1 MCILIVLLYAY
12 HFHGRMSQWQIF
24 VTLWLTIVYSELNY
38 DCLFIIAEHLF
49 FTFLYCWLGSC
60 TMFKWYLGLNFHES
74 PFFDYRESNQVDVGV
89 MCLCTWIFA
98 VCLFLCRCLANLPK
112 EKRLYLMFHHFLLL
126 NKLVSHLSHLKTQTV
141 RGSKLLLIHRLTQA
155 FLKMLL
161 P

>member
-1 MCILIVLLYAY
+1 MTDICDFVINHSL
-12 HFHGRMSQWQIF
+12 QW
-24 VTLWLTIVYSELNY
+24 TELWL
-38 DCLFIIAEHLF
+38 FIHHYWTSVTCFSIHCFNVAHSHILL
-49 FTFLYCWLGSC
+49 TGSR

-98 VCLFLCRCLANLPK
+98 VCLFLCRCLADLPK

>member
-1 MCILIVLLYAY
+1 MTNICDFVINHSLQWTELCMFIHHFEHLLHVLVYIASVLLILA
-12 HFHGRMSQWQIF
+12 
-24 VTLWLTIVYSELNY
+24 
-38 DCLFIIAEHLF
+38 
-49 FTFLYCWLGSC
+49 YCWLGSC

-74 PFFDYRESNQVDVGV
+74 PFFDYRESNQVDVWV

-98 VCLFLCRCLANLPK
+98 VCLFLCRCLADLPK